1 MMPDQ
6 EQPQAEPD
14 NVEQREKKESADQSS
29 QDNPDAL
36 RKQIASEKARNQKLE
51 KVIAAEGGEDGK
63 EKKEGSERLEELLIK
78 ELEPSMQQGLDMNVN
93 TDFSKREPDRLR
105 SDLARVNG
113 SEKYVSSHTPESLG
127 SALQREL
134 KNAFEKYKAEQPND
148 ATVGGMQGADSNKAI
163 DFVKSAMLKSLQI
176 VKTNIVKAL
185 KEKGVENP
193 EEEQGKREASGEQVR
208 TVRGAP
214 SDRAIGPRGRNS
226 MREFRNA
233 IYKAETPDKVRY
245 DRLTLEPPKTEAERN
260 AAKKFNVLAEKFD
273 DALAYCEES
282 GASGIDKNVR
292 AVLLKDYGNML
303 VKDPVTTPE
312 TLPKFKEW
320 LAQNADKV
328 KVAREQVTKTAE

>member
-1 MMPDQ
+1 
-6 EQPQAEPD
+6 
-14 NVEQREKKESADQSS
+14 
-29 QDNPDAL
+29 
-36 RKQIASEKARNQKLE
+36 
-51 KVIAAEGGEDGK
+51 
-63 EKKEGSERLEELLIK
+63 
-78 ELEPSMQQGLDMNVN
+78 
-93 TDFSKREPDRLR
+93 
-105 SDLARVNG
+105 
-113 SEKYVSSHTPESLG
+113 
-127 SALQREL
+127 
-134 KNAFEKYKAEQPND
+134 
-148 ATVGGMQGADSNKAI
+148 
-163 DFVKSAMLKSLQI
+163 